1 MKRFTFVLTIFLLLI
16 GCNKDKDVI
25 PSPPT
30 VEDPKENEDPMED
43 IANYVVLD
51 GFIGQWHQSTKL
63 SSDGNVL
70 VTGYKRTGQKYNM
83 IVTKTNTLGEIIFS
97 TLVHQQNSKGMGVY
111 EDGQQNIY
119 VVGSAFEES
128 WYVDRRLAVAKLDKN
143 GNVIWEQIY
152 HPEEYILGIS
162 ISALN
167 DNEIIVSGST
177 ENQSNL
183 VLLKI
188 DSLGQEI
195 SFKTIDSPDDYKTP
209 SSMLVLQ
216 DGNILITDYGNNK
229 FNLTWFDQEF
239 NVLWEK
245 SYGED
250 HRVCRSSIQLN
261 DGSIVTVGEQTH
273 VKEGSNVIDS
283 SKVLIIKTDPKGEL
297 LWEKEVGDTKYL
309 NDGQSIAVN
318 QDGSFV
324 INGYALSDHLNNT
337 DHMIIYVDADGNEI
351 NSRYFTD
358 EKTFRGANIIKVEN
372 DRNVMTGGYQGGTYF
387 LNVDNYGN

>member
-1 MKRFTFVLTIFLLLI
+1 
-16 GCNKDKDVI
+16 
-25 PSPPT
+25 
-30 VEDPKENEDPMED
+30 
-43 IANYVVLD
+43 
-51 GFIGQWHQSTKL
+51 
-63 SSDGNVL
+63 
-70 VTGYKRTGQKYNM
+70 
-83 IVTKTNTLGEIIFS
+83 TKTNTLGEIIFS

-273 VKEGSNVIDS
+273 VKEG
-283 SKVLIIKTDPKGEL
+283 
-297 LWEKEVGDTKYL
+297 
-309 NDGQSIAVN
+309 
-318 QDGSFV
+318 
-324 INGYALSDHLNNT
+324 
-337 DHMIIYVDADGNEI
+337 
-351 NSRYFTD
+351 
-358 EKTFRGANIIKVEN
+358 
-372 DRNVMTGGYQGGTYF
+372 
-387 LNVDNYGN
+387 